1 MSEAPMDVDD
11 KVAEGTIDEALY
23 SRQLYVL
30 GAEAM
35 KRMQASS
42 VLIVGLNGLGVEV
55 AKNVVLGGV
64 KSVTLHDDTPAQLS
78 DLGAQFFLREADVG
92 KPRAAVT
99 APRLAELNTYVP
111 VEVHQGALAP
121 EFVAQFGIIVI
132 AGGVPMSEAIKI
144 NDACRAAGCRFILTE
159 TFGVFGYCFCDF
171 GDGFTC
177 VDTNG
182 EEPSTAMVASID
194 NSSAETVVT
203 CLDEARH
210 GLEDGDYV
218 SFTEVGGMEA
228 LNGAA
233 ARPVKVTGPYTF
245 TIGGCEGLGTHTHG
259 GIVHQVKQ
267 PKTVAFKSLREAI
280 VNPDAAG
287 VLLSD
292 FAKFDRPLQLHFGIQ
307 ALHAYAAEEGG
318 LPPPADS
325 TACQKVLAMATKLAA
340 DAGVELELS
349 ARLLANLASGSRG
362 EIAPLTAFFGGIVG
376 QEVMKAASG
385 KFHPLQ
391 QWLYFDAEEAL
402 PNNGEALLAPAE
414 VAPRGSRYDGQAAVL
429 GWTLQERLL
438 GLRYLLVGAGAIGCE
453 MLKNFALMGVG
464 ASPSGGVVVTDG
476 DTIEKSN
483 LNRQFLF
490 RPWDVTKAKSST
502 AAEAV
507 RMMNPS
513 CNVTA
518 QLDKLAPETE
528 DVFDDAFWDG
538 LSGVCNA
545 LDNVQARLYVDQ
557 RCVYYQKSLL
567 ESGTL
572 GAKGNVQVVVPRMT
586 ESYGSSRDPPEKS
599 IPVCTL
605 KNFPN
610 AIEHCI
616 QWARDLFE
624 GYYAQQ
630 PSDVNT
636 YLSQPD
642 YLASL
647 ERQPG
652 VRRPTLE
659 SIRTNLCEKPISV
672 QECIVWARL
681 RFEEL
686 FHNSIAQ
693 LLHNFPLGMTTSSG
707 APFWS
712 GPKRPPATLAFD
724 SNNEL
729 HIDFILA
736 AANLR
741 AFNYGLK
748 GSSDRAFI
756 KKVVDTVMVPEFVAK
771 QGVKI
776 QSDPKEEEKDKAQ
789 AAAAPPPDALD
800 EEENVCAEI
809 VRQLPTPS
817 SMPGYRMT
825 PADFEKDDDA
835 NFHIDFITACSNLRA
850 NNYRI
855 AEADRHKTK
864 GIAGKIIPAIATTTA
879 MVTGL
884 VCLEL
889 LKLTQGDSK
898 KLEDYKNAFCN
909 LALPF
914 VSFSEPIAA
923 PKKEVAGG
931 KLNWTLWDRFDV
943 NEGRDITLKEFLAY
957 FSSKHGLE
965 VTMISSGVSILYSF
979 FTNAKKLKERMPM
992 TMSQLV
998 TEVSKTEFKP
1008 KQTYITFEICANDTA
1023 DDEDV
1028 EVPYVRYKFRGF

>member
-1 MSEAPMDVDD
+1 MDVDE
-11 KVAEGTIDEALY
+11 KPEGAIDEALY

-35 KRMQASS
+35 QRMQRST
-42 VLIVGLNGLGVEV
+42 VLIAGMTGLGVEV

-64 KSVTLHDDTPAQLS
+64 KSVSLYDNQPVQMS
-78 DLGAQFFLREADVG
+78 DLGAQFFLTEADVG

-99 APRLAELNTYVP
+99 MPRLAELNNYVP
-111 VEVHQGALAP
+111 VDVLTDLTPEV
-121 EFVAQFGIIVI
+121 VSRYGIVVI
-132 AGGVPMSEAIKI
+132 AGGVPMAQAVALNE
-144 NDACRAAGCRFILTE
+144 ACRKTTRFIMAE
-159 TFGVFGYCFCDF
+159 TFGVFGYTFCDF
-171 GDGFTC
+171 GDGFEC
-177 VDTNG
+177 VDANG
-182 EEPSTAMVASID
+182 EEPTSAMVASID
-194 NSSAETVVT
+194 NSGAETLVT

-218 SFTEVGGMEA
+218 SFSEVGGMEG
-228 LNGAA
+228 LNGAPP
-233 ARPVKVTGPYTF
+233 RPVVVKGPYTF
-245 TIGGCEGLGTHTHG
+245 TVTGCEGMGTHTLG
-259 GIVHQVKQ
+259 GIVQQVKQ
-267 PKTVAFKSLREAI
+267 PKTIAFRSLKDAVA
-280 VNPDAAG
+280 NPDAAG
-287 VLLSD
+287 LIMSD
-292 FAKFDRPLQLHFGIQ
+292 FAKFDRPLQLHFGVQ
-307 ALHAYAAEEGG
+307 ALHQFAAETGG
-318 LPPPADS
+318 LPAASDS
-325 TACQKVLAMATKLAA
+325 AACESVLATAQKLASA
-340 DAGVELELS
+340 AGAEVEFS
-349 ARLLANLASGSRG
+349 KRLISNLASGSRG
-362 EIAPLTAFFGGIVG
+362 EVAPLCAFFGGIVG

-385 KFHPLQ
+385 KFNPLQ

-402 PNNGEALLAPAE
+402 PGNGEALLPA
-414 VAPRGSRYDGQAAVL
+414 ADTAARNTRYDGQAAVF
-429 GWTLQERLL
+429 GWPLQEKLFAL
-438 GLRYLLVGAGAIGCE
+438 NYLLVGAGAIGCE
-453 MLKNFALMGVG
+453 MLKNFAMMGVAAG
-464 ASPSGGVVVTDG
+464 PAGRVVVTDP

-490 RPWDVTKAKSST
+490 RPWNVGQAKSQT
-502 AAEAV
+502 AADAIKA
-507 RMMNPS
+507 MNPE

-518 QLDKLAPETE
+518 QLERLAPATE
-528 DVFDDAFWDG
+528 DVFDDAFWEG

-545 LDNVQARLYVDQ
+545 LDNVEARLYVDQ

-572 GAKGNVQVVVPRMT
+572 GAKGNVQVVIPRMT

-624 GYYAQQ
+624 GYFKGG
-630 PSDVNT
+630 PGDVNA
-636 YLSQPD
+636 YLSQAD
-642 YLASL
+642 YLTQL

-652 VRRPTLE
+652 VRKPTLE
-659 SIRTNLCEKPISV
+659 QIRTNLCEKPISV
-672 QECIVWARL
+672 EECIVWARL
-681 RFEEL
+681 RFEEN
-686 FHNSIAQ
+686 FHSSIAQ
-693 LLHNFPLGMTTSSG
+693 LLHNFPLDMTTSSG

-712 GPKRPPATLAFD
+712 GPKRPPTPLAFD
-724 SNNEL
+724 IENKH

-748 GSSDRAFI
+748 GTSDRAFV
-756 KKVVDTVMVPEFVAK
+756 KRVADSVMVPEFVPK

-776 QSDPKEEEKDKAQ
+776 QSDPKEEEKEKNQ
-789 AAAAPPPDALD
+789 PAPADTLQD
-800 EEENVCAEI
+800 EENICTEI
-809 VRQLPTPS
+809 TKQLPTPS
-817 SMPGYRMT
+817 SMAGYRMT
-825 PADFEKDDDA
+825 ICEFEKDDDT
-835 NFHIDFITACSNLRA
+835 NFHIDFITATSNLRA
-850 NNYRI
+850 ANYKI

-884 VCLEL
+884 VSIEL
-889 LKLTQGDSK
+889 LKLVQLESK
-898 KLEDYKNAFCN
+898 KMEDFKNAFCN

-923 PKKEVAGG
+923 PKKEVGTDG
-931 KLNWTLWDRFDV
+931 KLSWTLWDRFDV
-943 NEGRDITLKEFLAY
+943 DEGRDITLKEFLAY
-957 FSSKHGLE
+957 FADKHGLE

-992 TMSQLV
+992 PMSALV

-1008 KQTYITFEICANDTA
+1008 KQRYITFEICANDVK